1 MDNSNNKMRN
11 ILLAILM
18 AELIA
23 FKYIGV
29 VWGTLL
35 MKVQVSD
42 LVFQVELYIC
52 ILVSCEIA
60 YNSNNNKRKRN
71 ILLAILMAEIIVFEY
86 ICVVWGSLV
95 MKIQVNDFV
104 FQVALYIC
112 ILVSCEL
119 VYKGIIKKYKYS

>member
-42 LVFQVELYIC
+42 LVSQVALYIC

-60 YNSNNNKRKRN
+60 YNSKNNKRKRN
-71 ILLAILMAEIIVFEY
+71 ILLAILVAEFIVFKC
-86 ICVVWGSLV
+86 ISVVWGSLV
-95 MKIQVNDFV
+95 MKIQVDDFV

-112 ILVSCEL
+112 IIVSCEIA
-119 VYKGIIKKYKYS
+119 YKGIIKKYK

>member
-1 MDNSNNKMRN
+1 MDNSNNKRKRN

-42 LVFQVELYIC
+42 LV
-52 ILVSCEIA
+52 S
-60 YNSNNNKRKRN
+60 
-71 ILLAILMAEIIVFEY
+71 
-86 ICVVWGSLV
+86 
-95 MKIQVNDFV
+95 
-104 FQVALYIC
+104 QVALYIC
-112 ILVSCEL
+112 IIVSCEIA
-119 VYKGIIKKYKYS
+119 YKGIIKKYK